1 MPNYIRIDKGT
12 ETGTI
17 AAIHCFLLTQHS
29 DVETDEKAVQTVIYG
44 PLISNQVVLLD
55 DIHGVE

>member
-29 DVETDEKAVQTVIYG
+29 DVETDEKAV
-44 PLISNQVVLLD
+44 
-55 DIHGVE
+55 